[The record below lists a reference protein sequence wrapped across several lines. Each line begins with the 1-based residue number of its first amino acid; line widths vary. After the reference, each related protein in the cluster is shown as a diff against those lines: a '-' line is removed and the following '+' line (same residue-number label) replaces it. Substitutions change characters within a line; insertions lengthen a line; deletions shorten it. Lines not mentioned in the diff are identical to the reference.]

1 MITEVL
7 ERLQNT
13 TLSSSSITHGRLKY
27 FSSIAQ
33 TSEDNISRIGLGL
46 SMSEGAIIEKWAP
59 TILGDIDANIIT
71 EKGKKIRGKTM
82 FKDDLLL
89 FFAMANQYQEL
100 NEFTQS
106 KNILTSHWE
115 RGIEILT
122 MKANG
127 KTDWI
132 EIVNNL
138 L

>member
-1 MITEVL
+1 MITKVL

-46 SMSEGAIIEKWAP
+46 SMSEGAIIEKWNP

-71 EKGKKIRGKTM
+71 ERGKTIRGKTM

>member
-46 SMSEGAIIEKWAP
+46 SMSEGAIIEKWNP

-71 EKGKKIRGKTM
+71 ERGKTIRGKTM

>member
-59 TILGDIDANIIT
+59 TILGGIDANIIT
-71 EKGKKIRGKTM
+71 ERGKTIRGKTM

-89 FFAMANQYQEL
+89 FFAMANRYQEL

>member
-46 SMSEGAIIEKWAP
+46 SMSEGVIIEKWAP

-89 FFAMANQYQEL
+89 FFTMANQYQEL

-106 KNILTSHWE
+106 KNILTAHWE

>member
-46 SMSEGAIIEKWAP
+46 SMSEGVIIEKWAP

>member
-13 TLSSSSITHGRLKY
+13 TFSSSKVTHGRLKY

-33 TSEDNISRIGLGL
+33 TSEDHISRIGLGL
-46 SMSEGAIIEKWAP
+46 SMSEGGIIEKWTP
-59 TILGDIDANIIT
+59 TTLGDIEAHIIT
-71 EKGKKIRGKTM
+71 EKGKTIRGKTM

-89 FFAMANQYQEL
+89 FFAMANQFQEL
-100 NEFTQS
+100 NDFTQS

-115 RGIEILT
+115 RGVEILT

>member
-46 SMSEGAIIEKWAP
+46 SMSEGVIIEKWAP

-71 EKGKKIRGKTM
+71 EKGKTIRGKTM